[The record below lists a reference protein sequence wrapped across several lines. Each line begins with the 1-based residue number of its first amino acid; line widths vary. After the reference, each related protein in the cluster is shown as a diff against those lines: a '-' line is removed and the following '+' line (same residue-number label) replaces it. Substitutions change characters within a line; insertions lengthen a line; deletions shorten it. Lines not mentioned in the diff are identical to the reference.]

1 MVVSIDRSITGSSY
15 GNDLTA
21 TGERTFRITRTFV
34 DRAVLGSNDG
44 FDSAVRITLPADHP
58 GHALELH
65 CTQGIIVHKLVLLQF
80 GTDGVVNPLH
90 LKFNYS
96 WYKRWWYVLRNTFT

>member
-1 MVVSIDRSITGSSY
+1 METRLALRSPHSKQPPAWFTLGFPKKSLVYDQTITGSSY

-34 DRAVLGSNDG
+34 DRAVLGCDDG

-58 GHALELH
+58 GHALERGFQCKMQRH
-65 CTQGIIVHKLVLLQF
+65 SCSIVKGLN
-80 GTDGVVNPLH
+80 D
-90 LKFNYS
+90 
-96 WYKRWWYVLRNTFT
+96 